1 MASSTTIVVERG
13 PLEGYAEEL
22 DDRRATIVFSDAVA
36 RVEREPAQAL
46 FRFSSEPTLDAL
58 VHPYLA
64 PVAGL
69 FAHWRGYEA
78 FHAVRSS
85 WTAARGARGR
95 SRCREE
101 LDARATR
108 PRRDP
113 DRRRRPARDR
123 RDRRAGRPRAIDLR
137 DEPARRLGVGE
148 PLGIVGTRSRWRFR
162 VHAVPP
168 SVPLRGWVFLEWG
181 EGEAPS
187 VESVSARERLERLER
202 NG

>member
-78 FHAVRSS
+78 FHAGRTVLDGGAWGSWQIEVSGRARRSRDSPSTGSRSS
-85 WTAARGARGR
+85 PTTC
-95 SRCREE
+95 S
-101 LDARATR
+101 
-108 PRRDP
+108 
-113 DRRRRPARDR
+113 
-123 RDRRAGRPRAIDLR
+123 
-137 DEPARRLGVGE
+137 
-148 PLGIVGTRSRWRFR
+148 
-162 VHAVPP
+162 
-168 SVPLRGWVFLEWG
+168 
-181 EGEAPS
+181 
-187 VESVSARERLERLER
+187 
-202 NG
+202 